1 MRFQTRPVKHAS
13 DVVWNHVALRVT
25 VVSGMDVVTLESCHF
40 EPYGSYAKRTLS
52 SQRRGIT
59 GLLRLW
65 VTPFGT
71 SLQPTPV
78 EPGSRSGGAVLTDNL
93 SLSGRTDPRWMWRDL
108 RAAVGSRYRD
118 HPTILSPFEA
128 QRCRSRSFHRGPCW
142 LLFVSFALSDWT
154 DFYPCK

>member
-1 MRFQTRPVKHAS
+1 MQDAPDDGGGWHVRVESPPRASARHQLQGHFATESKSIQITVVSAKFHEAHNLVYCVGKVLGRPMRFQTRPVKHAS

-71 SLQPTPV
+71 SLHPTPV
-78 EPGSRSGGAVLTDNL
+78 EPGSRSGGAV
-93 SLSGRTDPRWMWRDL
+93 
-108 RAAVGSRYRD
+108 
-118 HPTILSPFEA
+118 
-128 QRCRSRSFHRGPCW
+128 
-142 LLFVSFALSDWT
+142 
-154 DFYPCK
+154 